1 MNTNGRVHIGKRI
14 ASLRDAHGDSLRQ
27 AAARTGVSHTTIG
40 RLETGQATTSL
51 HSTLRKIADG
61 YGVTIEYLLTG
72 RDPKRDFEAS
82 IRQLPPEERSRL
94 FFTSP
99 ADRIR
104 MVLHFLVTEY
114 ASEFPLE
121 NLADSLSVPL
131 ATLHCLLEGG
141 DGCRLPDDEVRRIGD
156 ELSRLTSIPRH
167 WFRSGY
173 YGGEKP
179 ELIAPEALS
188 AYAQLIKKAAQAGV
202 RPDVLEMAID
212 LLILKYNELSSARN
226 HTSST
231 KVGS

>member
-1 MNTNGRVHIGKRI
+1 MNTNGRVHIGKRV
-14 ASLRDAHGDSLRQ
+14 AALRDAHGDSLRQ

-82 IRQLPPEERSRL
+82 IQQLPPEERSRL

-99 ADRIR
+99 ADRVR
-104 MVLHFLVTEY
+104 MVLRFLLTEY
-114 ASEFPLE
+114 PSEFPLE
-121 NLADSLSVPL
+121 TLAESLSVPL
-131 ATLHCLLEGG
+131 ATLQGLLEEG
-141 DGCRLPDDEVRRIGD
+141 DGFALADDEIRRIGD
-156 ELSRLTSIPRH
+156 ELSRLTFIPRH

-173 YGGEKP
+173 YGGDQPDRISP
-179 ELIAPEALS
+179 ESLS

-212 LLILKYNELSSARN
+212 LLILKYNELSAASHHPSR
-226 HTSST
+226 TRYSS
-231 KVGS
+231 